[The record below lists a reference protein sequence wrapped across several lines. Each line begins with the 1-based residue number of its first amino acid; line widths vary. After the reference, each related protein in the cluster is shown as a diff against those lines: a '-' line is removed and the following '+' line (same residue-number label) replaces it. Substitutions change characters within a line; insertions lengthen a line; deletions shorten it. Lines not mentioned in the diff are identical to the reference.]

1 MKSSILIF
9 FFLCYVSFLGLYAQK
24 LGQVEYI
31 FIHKKTG
38 SGTIDSKKA
47 TLYFSV
53 DSSLFIHSLA
63 EKFGEESSFWPKD
76 VAWFKGKNKRQQMGA
91 YIVDPFG
98 QGVYKNFATRT
109 MQFRKLF
116 FAEAYALEEPIWPD
130 LKWKIDAETK
140 IISNIKCQKATTK
153 FRGRNYTAWFAPSIP
168 IQDGPWKLHGCPGL
182 ILEAYDDTDEVV
194 FLFAGIQYPIDTI
207 ERKIA
212 PFPVENI
219 HTFEEFKNA
228 PEIEF
233 EKMKRRALS
242 SSNSP
247 SSTTITRIVNK
258 EIELEF

>member
-9 FFLCYVSFLGLYAQK
+9 FFLCYVSFLGLYAQNF
-24 LGQVEYI
+24 GQVDYI
-31 FIHKKTG
+31 FIHKNTG
-38 SGTIDSKKA
+38 FETIDSEKA
-47 TLYFSV
+47 TLYFSS
-53 DSSLFIHSLA
+53 DSSLFIHGLG
-63 EKFGEESSFWPKD
+63 EQFGEEDSFWPED
-76 VAWFKGKNKRQQMGA
+76 VAWFKDKNKEEEMGS
-91 YIVDPFG
+91 YIVDPLG
-98 QGVYKNFATRT
+98 QGVYKNFATQT

-116 FAEAYALEEPIWPD
+116 LAEAYALEEPTWPD
-130 LKWKIDAETK
+130 LKWNIDAETK

-207 ERKIA
+207 ERKIT
-212 PFPVENI
+212 PFPVANV
-219 HTFEEFKNA
+219 HTFEAFKNA

-242 SSNSP
+242 SSNSAK
-247 SSTTITRIVNK
+247 STVITRIVSK